1 MRGPQ
6 NGRKLHPGQKVMLKN
21 PKATFKRLFAT
32 IFKGRKLTFVL
43 VTLCIIISA
52 LSSTFVATLLETLI
66 DDYITPL
73 IGQTNPDFSPLL
85 HAMVGWALILGVGIL
100 ATYFMS
106 RLMVSVGQNY
116 MDNTRKE
123 VFKKLQS
130 LPLSYFDSHPHG
142 QIMSVITNDTDA
154 MNQMI
159 SQSLVSLL
167 SSFFTI
173 AFVLVAMFKNSWL
186 LTLIVLFSL
195 IFYAIS
201 VSAVGKKSRA
211 NFTLQQANVA
221 KVNSNIEELISGVK
235 VVKVFNHEA
244 VAEEEFE
251 KINEDLNKT
260 MGKANGYANMMGPLV
275 NNMGNLQYV
284 VLVLIGAL
292 IAMDSKFGYT
302 IGALAA
308 FLQLARSFSNPIGQ
322 IAQQVSSVLMAAAGA
337 ERVFALLDEES
348 EVDDGYVTLVNAKQ
362 CDGKLVECDEKT
374 NVWAW
379 KHNHHD
385 GTVTYVPVE
394 GDIQFENVDFGY
406 VPDKIVL
413 KDISL
418 YAHPS
423 QKLAFVG
430 STGAGKTTITNLL
443 NRFYEIQNG
452 KIRFDGINIQK
463 IKKADLRRALGI
475 ILQDTH
481 LFTGTIMDNLRYG
494 RMDATDEEVIEAAK
508 LAGAHSFISMM
519 KDGYNT
525 MVTNDGEG
533 LSGGQRQLLAI
544 ARAAVA
550 DPPVLIMDEA
560 TSSIDTNTE
569 EIVQRGIRHLMEG
582 RTVFVIAHRLST
594 VKNCDCIM
602 VLDHGKIIERGSH
615 EELLKEKGTYYK
627 LYTGAFE
634 LE

>member
-1 MRGPQ
+1 MSAMH
-6 NGRKLHPGQKVMLKN
+6 GRAMGNAKAKN
-21 PKATFKRLFAT
+21 PKATFSRLFKSL
-32 IFKGRKLTFVL
+32 FKGNGFGLIV
-43 VTLCIIISA
+43 VGICIIIVA
-52 LSSTFVATLLETLI
+52 LCSTFVATVMQTLI

-73 IGQTNPDFSPLL
+73 IGVSNPDLNPLL
-85 HAMVGWALILGVGIL
+85 LAMGKWGLILFVGVIANYL
-100 ATYFMS
+100 IQ
-106 RLMVSVGQNY
+106 RIMVNIGQNY
-116 MDNTRKE
+116 MDKTRME
-123 VFKKLQS
+123 VFKKLES
-130 LPLSYFDSHPHG
+130 LPLSYFDTHPHG
-142 QIMSVITNDTDA
+142 QVMSVITNDTDA

-159 SQSLVSLL
+159 TQSLVSLL

-173 AFVLVAMFKNSWL
+173 CFVFVAMVKNSWL
-186 LTLIVLFSL
+186 LTLVVLFSL
-195 IFYAIS
+195 VFFVLAIKG
-201 VSAVGKKSRA
+201 VGSKSRT
-211 NFTLQQANVA
+211 NFVKQQANVA
-221 KVNSNIEELISGVK
+221 KVNSNIEEIISGVK
-235 VVKVFNHEA
+235 VVKVFNHEEKA
-244 VAEEEFE
+244 AEEFATV
-251 KINEDLNKT
+251 NEELCKT
-260 MGKANGYANMMGPLV
+260 MGKANGYANMMGPMV

-284 VLVLIGAL
+284 LLVLIGAV
-292 IAMDSKFGYT
+292 IAINSKAGYT

-322 IAQQVSSVLMAAAGA
+322 IAQQVNSVLMALAGA

-348 EVDDGYVTLVNAKQ
+348 EVDEGYVTLVNAMR
-362 CDGKLVECDEKT
+362 DGDKLVECKEKT
-374 NVWAW
+374 NIWAW
-379 KHNHHD
+379 KHTHHD
-385 GTVTYVPVE
+385 GTTTYVPVQ
-394 GDIQFENVDFGY
+394 GDIVFEHVDFGY

-413 KDISL
+413 HDISL

-430 STGAGKTTITNLL
+430 ATGAGKTTITNLL
-443 NRFYEIQNG
+443 NRFYEIQQG

-481 LFTGTIMDNLRYG
+481 LFTGTIMENLRYG
-494 RMDATDEEVIEAAK
+494 RMDATDEEIINAAK

-560 TSSIDTNTE
+560 TSSIDTYTE

-594 VKNCDCIM
+594 VKSCDCIM
-602 VLDHGKIIERGSH
+602 VLDHGNIIERGSH
-615 EELLKEKGTYYK
+615 EELIAEKGTYYK